1 MLNLTDSQKESFY
14 KSGAYFNDYE
24 FDFPDLDYT
33 ITNETLHQE
42 SVIIKESICDSEDLQ
57 LGGCIASS
65 CEFEV
70 SELENNQL
78 AGVEFTAKLLVNDG
92 KDAVVPMGKYRVD
105 SAKRVNDKDYRKI
118 VAYDALYDAQIDV
131 SDWYNKVFYV
141 VSEYEEV
148 VAVGDIDDLWE
159 HGDYYIDNS
168 GSKPPWIAF
177 FANGAV
183 PEEAHDT
190 TYLDTSTGKLYEA
203 QDTSKDEDN
212 ELYRWVEVY
221 QCKRKTTTKR
231 IYAKTTLKK
240 LRESLLNYLNISF
253 IEQDLINDDVTIER
267 TFDTSDTGEIIGTDI
282 LKYICELNA
291 GFGKI
296 NRDGKFE
303 VVQLTSA
310 GLYPEE
316 TLYPSED
323 LYPEESN
330 YELLSAEENE
340 ANYISVAYEEYET
353 EAITGVIVKSNSDNV
368 GQVVGTKD
376 NAYMLTGNP
385 LIYNKT
391 SEDLTKIGQ
400 NIFAKIKGI
409 TYRPNTTTLEGLPY
423 LETGDYY
430 ILTKNNDDV
439 GSPIF
444 TRTLAGVQALK
455 DTFESKG
462 NKLRVNEDSQ
472 TSEMMTL
479 QSKMLKIQKGV
490 DGLLIEVT
498 DLDENTSSRFE
509 QTASK
514 IEAEVTR
521 ASNAEGELSGRI
533 TVTADQITQEVTRA
547 KAEEATL
554 SGRITVTA
562 GEITQEVTR
571 ATSEENTL
579 RASISLKIDKDDD
592 GQIISMINESADVIT
607 LNSNRLVIDST
618 NFSLDRSGNVSMKG
632 KVEAT
637 SGSIG
642 WFDITSRGL
651 EWASGTGTR
660 IWSNVIFTDFIEA
673 QGASKR
679 LVIGAETST
688 NRGKVDINSSDGG
701 VWINNAYFNPRDA
714 IDLNSSKINVT
725 YSSSGN
731 VKIENCQGFISEGTS
746 GYGNL
751 ATVGYVKSKVSSDER
766 IKKNIVDI
774 PNVKDVYMDIP
785 VYQFE
790 YNSILERDGICF
802 GTTAQGI
809 ERAFK
814 KHKLDIDKYNIVQK
828 RQPSVFNGEYKYIPT
843 GDDLHYIN
851 WENING
857 MSVYMIQEL
866 VKDVETLKQ
875 EIKNLKSKLGGK

>member
-843 GDDLHYIN
+843 VVFVLFILCLPKCCTPPN
-851 WENING
+851 PCPAVITAW
-857 MSVYMIQEL
+857 
-866 VKDVETLKQ
+866 
-875 EIKNLKSKLGGK
+875 